1 MKSDHWFY
9 GIFRDCPWLF
19 FRLMDL
25 PEGQAVDYRF
35 DAVELK
41 ETSFRLDGIF
51 LPQRP
56 GDAFFFL
63 ETQLYRDDGFYRNWL
78 AKLLLYVQQHRVETD
93 WRGLVLF
100 GSRGQEPSQTPGLQ
114 EWLASGRIRRV
125 FLDELP
131 DYPDGSLDLAVLKLA
146 VTKREALPAKAHELA
161 LAAKAAGAKSPTDPK
176 KLLEFIEAFVVS
188 NFPRLTRQEIQAMLQ
203 LNDIRE
209 STIFQEG
216 KQEGKLEGLQEG
228 IREGEQV
235 GIRKGLQE
243 GKLEGQM
250 AIIARLHAK
259 GRSIAEIC
267 DLLDVEESLV
277 HKALERR
284 PRDG

>member
-1 MKSDHWFY
+1 
-9 GIFRDCPWLF
+9 
-19 FRLMDL
+19 
-25 PEGQAVDYRF
+25 
-35 DAVELK
+35 
-41 ETSFRLDGIF
+41 
-51 LPQRP
+51 
-56 GDAFFFL
+56 
-63 ETQLYRDDGFYRNWL
+63 
-78 AKLLLYVQQHRVETD
+78 
-93 WRGLVLF
+93 
-100 GSRGQEPSQTPGLQ
+100 
-114 EWLASGRIRRV
+114 
-125 FLDELP
+125 
-131 DYPDGSLDLAVLKLA
+131 
-146 VTKREALPAKAHELA
+146 
-161 LAAKAAGAKSPTDPK
+161 
-176 KLLEFIEAFVVS
+176 
-188 NFPRLTRQEIQAMLQ
+188 MLQ

-243 GKLEGQM
+243 GMLEGQM